1 MCLKFIT
8 MTGIWPVLEVII
20 INKSRISFSWEEF
33 FLYHHPQQP
42 LSTQLS
48 ILSSRYTMK
57 FSQSTLFA
65 ILATSAFVSAAPVG
79 TSTGSE
85 LTFVKRSDT
94 TEILEILSELQHLTQ
109 KRELIESDEELEIL
123 NKRADS
129 AIGNLISAFA
139 SSGIIGEVWSTL
151 TTDPAIKAQLGGL
164 IKGAL
169 QTAVVQ
175 GPALIKA
182 IWNSGLITKLF
193 NSLLNDT
200 ELRSAFLGVAKSLF
214 STALNL
220 LGAAKKPATTP
231 AATPAAA
238 APAAAT
244 GAYKRE
250 VITGDDEF
258 LDKRDL
264 ASIIGFVV
272 TEIKNSGIV
281 SGLINKVLADPQ
293 KSIAFLTSA
302 LKNGVVIFEDVYGYA
317 KSSGLLA
324 SGLNYL
330 KAHGGQYASAIASFL
345 SGQISSGKVSPSE
358 INNAPTGTSTAST
371 GAATGS
377 SNVMA
382 QLAAAYGGGAV
393 ASGAAAVPAATPAAA
408 AAPATTAAAAGNS
421 DLASV
426 FAAAQ
431 NAPPNL
437 STLLV
442 KRRNY

>member
-1 MCLKFIT
+1 
-8 MTGIWPVLEVII
+8 MTGTWPVLEVII

-169 QTAVVQ
+169 QTALVQ

-382 QLAAAYGGGAV
+382 QLAAAYGGGAA

-408 AAPATTAAAAGNS
+408 VPAAAAAPATTAAAGGNS

>member
-1 MCLKFIT
+1 
-8 MTGIWPVLEVII
+8 
-20 INKSRISFSWEEF
+20 
-33 FLYHHPQQP
+33 
-42 LSTQLS
+42 
-48 ILSSRYTMK
+48 MK

-65 ILATSAFVSAAPVG
+65 ILATSALVSAAPVG

-94 TEILEILSELQHLTQ
+94 TEILEILSELKHLTQ
-109 KRELIESDEELEIL
+109 KRELIENDDELEIL

-139 SSGIIGEVWSTL
+139 SSGIIGDIWSTL
-151 TTDPAIKAQLGGL
+151 TTDPAIKSQLGGL
-164 IKGAL
+164 IKGAI
-169 QTAVVQ
+169 QTALVQ

-193 NSLLNDT
+193 NTLLNDT
-200 ELRSAFLGVAKSLF
+200 DLRSAFLGVAKSLF

-220 LGAAKKPATTP
+220 LGAAKKPSTP

-238 APAAAT
+238 APAAAPT
-244 GAYKRE
+244 GATKRE

-264 ASIIGFVV
+264 ASIISFVV

-281 SGLINKVLADPQ
+281 SGLVNKVLADPQ
-293 KSIAFLTSA
+293 KSIAFWTSA
-302 LKNGVVIFEDVYGYA
+302 LKNGVVIFEDVYGFA

-324 SGLNYL
+324 SGLNFL
-330 KAHGGQYASAIASFL
+330 KEHGGQYASAIAKFL
-345 SGQISSGKVSPSE
+345 SGQISSGNVSASE
-358 INNAPTGTSTAST
+358 INNAPTGTSTPSTT
-371 GAATGS
+371 GAASGS
-377 SNVMA
+377 SNAMA
-382 QLAAAYGGGAV
+382 QLAAVYGGGAAA
-393 ASGAAAVPAATPAAA
+393 ASGAAAAPVATPAAD
-408 AAPATTAAAAGNS
+408 AAPATTAAAGDNS
-421 DLASV
+421 DIDSV

>member
-1 MCLKFIT
+1 
-8 MTGIWPVLEVII
+8 
-20 INKSRISFSWEEF
+20 
-33 FLYHHPQQP
+33 
-42 LSTQLS
+42 
-48 ILSSRYTMK
+48 MK

-65 ILATSAFVSAAPVG
+65 ILAISAFVSAAPVG

-109 KRELIESDEELEIL
+109 KRELIDSDEELEIL

-169 QTAVVQ
+169 QTALVQ

-382 QLAAAYGGGAV
+382 QLAAAYGGGAA

-408 AAPATTAAAAGNS
+408 VPAAAAAPATTAAAGGNS

>member
-1 MCLKFIT
+1 
-8 MTGIWPVLEVII
+8 
-20 INKSRISFSWEEF
+20 
-33 FLYHHPQQP
+33 
-42 LSTQLS
+42 
-48 ILSSRYTMK
+48 MK

-169 QTAVVQ
+169 QTALVQ

-382 QLAAAYGGGAV
+382 QLAAAYGGGAA

-408 AAPATTAAAAGNS
+408 VPAAAAAPATTAAAGGNS

>member
-1 MCLKFIT
+1 
-8 MTGIWPVLEVII
+8 
-20 INKSRISFSWEEF
+20 
-33 FLYHHPQQP
+33 
-42 LSTQLS
+42 
-48 ILSSRYTMK
+48 MK

-65 ILATSAFVSAAPVG
+65 ILAISAFVSAAPVG

-109 KRELIESDEELEIL
+109 KRELIDSDEELEIL

-169 QTAVVQ
+169 QTALVQ

-382 QLAAAYGGGAV
+382 QLAAAYGGGAA
-393 ASGAAAVPAATPAAA
+393 ASGAAAVPAATPAATVPAAA
-408 AAPATTAAAAGNS
+408 AAPATTAAAGGNS